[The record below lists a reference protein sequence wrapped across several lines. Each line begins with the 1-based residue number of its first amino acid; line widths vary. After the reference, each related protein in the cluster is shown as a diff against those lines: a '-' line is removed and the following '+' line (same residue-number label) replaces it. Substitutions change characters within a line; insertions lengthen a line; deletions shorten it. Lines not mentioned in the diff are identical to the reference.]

1 MTLRFVLLFAICVTA
16 SGCRQA
22 DATITGPQGEQVNK
36 TEDIS
41 RDLQGVASAERGAL
55 HDLRDDLGNLS
66 RQQPPAHLVSE
77 LSARLSTALEGTS
90 LSDEAAMQLADKLFI
105 ATTARDLSER
115 QQVTIR
121 SEVTGALTSAGVPQ
135 AKADAVGEVVS
146 EIQTAI
152 GENRKRWWHW
162 R

>member
-1 MTLRFVLLFAICVTA
+1 MRHRALMMFVLAFAVA
-16 SGCRQA
+16 GCRQS
-22 DATITGPQGEQVNK
+22 DGDVPQPQGEQANK
-36 TEDIS
+36 AEDIS

-55 HDLRDDLGNLS
+55 NDLRDDLGNLS
-66 RQQPPAHLVSE
+66 GQAPPSHLVSE
-77 LSARLSTALEGTS
+77 LVARLSTALAGTT
-90 LSDEAAMQLADKLFI
+90 LTDEAAKQLADKLFV

-115 QQVTIR
+115 QQTMVR
-121 SEVTGALTSAGVPQ
+121 SEVTGALTSLGVPQ
-135 AKADAVGEVVS
+135 AKAEPVGQVVT